1 MIRYKTL
8 RMWRLGK
15 CAIWCIAIGILLQQ
29 VCGEISSNSNKEN
42 LEATKSSEST
52 SSILPI
58 ASETR
63 QTPLAES
70 KKEKTLRFVNW
81 IFKIRKGSSND
92 IRHQKSLPKVTGIV
106 RKCAWVLRW
115 TMMKEFTISSYLSD
129 QKCLLKKYFNVR
141 HYVNIPK
148 MS

>member
-29 VCGEISSNSNKEN
+29 ACGEISSNSNKEN
-42 LEATKSSEST
+42 LEATKSLEST

-70 KKEKTLRFVNW
+70 KKEKTLRFVNELKNVTKDAGG
-81 IFKIRKGSSND
+81 FLRLKCA
-92 IRHQKSLPKVTGIV
+92 VTG
-106 RKCAWVLRW
+106 
-115 TMMKEFTISSYLSD
+115 S
-129 QKCLLKKYFNVR
+129 
-141 HYVNIPK
+141 IPATRIEWFSNEAPLMEGK
-148 MS
+148 TYGNC

>member
-1 MIRYKTL
+1 MIRHKTL

-70 KKEKTLRFVNW
+70 KKGKTLRFVNEQM
-81 IFKIRKGSSND
+81 KMKNVTKGAGAFL
-92 IRHQKSLPKVTGIV
+92 RLTCAVTG
-106 RKCAWVLRW
+106 
-115 TMMKEFTISSYLSD
+115 S
-129 QKCLLKKYFNVR
+129 
-141 HYVNIPK
+141 IPATRIEWFSNEAPL
-148 MS
+148 MEGRQYINT